1 MKEGFCFNDAAFGIE
16 LGFLIAEDFLSVDP
30 MDNFF
35 IATNLH
41 FDAHPLIG
49 GEVGGG
55 GLDDVL
61 GDELAIDLD
70 IGSGGADVSGG
81 ARALAFIGEELEFD
95 AGREALLEG
104 HALWWLGVRHDAAV
118 EILTLIH
125 FSEPTRQAA
134 NSYAVFCLKKKKKK
148 KYKKK

>member
-81 ARALAFIGEELEFD
+81 TRALAFIGEELEFD

-118 EILTLIH
+118 EIHVAGGVGHH
-125 FSEPTRQAA
+125 FSDESIFHPEDI
-134 NSYAVFCLKKKKKK
+134 V
-148 KYKKK
+148 